1 MIKTAVGILAIM
13 AVTAII
19 ASWVS
24 PHPPLAPV
32 GEALQ
37 SPSSACLLGTDDV
50 GRDLF
55 SQLLAGARVSLLVGV
70 IAGVAVTL
78 IGGVIG
84 VVAGYYG
91 GLWQTAVMRLVDI
104 FLALP
109 RLPLLLLLAA
119 YLGGGP
125 AIVVL
130 AFVCLGWAVPVRM
143 VCAQVRLERTRAYV
157 ITARL
162 AGARLPYL
170 LRRHLLP
177 GLAPILL
184 AIVLMEVGQAI
195 MVEAGLS
202 FLGLGDPTVVSWGAM
217 LHHAFR
223 YSALFLTKAWL
234 WWAVPPGL
242 CLAVLLLSLA
252 LLNMALEHRL
262 DPRLQR
268 GTRVE

>member
-1 MIKTAVGILAIM
+1 MTKTAVSILAIM
-13 AVTAII
+13 AVAAIV
-19 ASWVS
+19 APWMS
-24 PHPPLAPV
+24 PHPPLIPA
-32 GEALQ
+32 GDALQ
-37 SPSSACLLGTDDV
+37 PPSPACLLGTDDV

-70 IAGVAVTL
+70 LAGVAATL
-78 IGGVIG
+78 IGGVLG

-91 GLWQTAVMRLVDI
+91 GLWQAAVMRVVDI

-125 AIVVL
+125 GIVIL
-130 AFVCLGWAVPVRM
+130 AFACLGWAVPARM

-157 ITARL
+157 ITAQL

-177 GLAPILL
+177 GLAPLL
-184 AIVLMEVGQAI
+184 VAIVLMEVGQAV

-223 YSALFLTKAWL
+223 YSALFLTDAWL

-242 CLAVLLLSLA
+242 CLAGLLLSLA
-252 LLNMALEHRL
+252 LLNMTLEHRL
-262 DPRLQR
+262 DPRLQGGAR
-268 GTRVE
+268 IE